1 MLRQAILAIEMN
13 IFVGESLSCRLMC
26 DTRTLEE
33 VDIQRLSLDGH
44 GLSMLQSKMAVFQ
57 SKDYIPER
65 LR

>member
-26 DTRTLEE
+26 DARTLEE

-44 GLSMLQSKMAVFQ
+44 GLSMLQSKMTVFQ
-57 SKDYIPER
+57 SKD
-65 LR
+65 